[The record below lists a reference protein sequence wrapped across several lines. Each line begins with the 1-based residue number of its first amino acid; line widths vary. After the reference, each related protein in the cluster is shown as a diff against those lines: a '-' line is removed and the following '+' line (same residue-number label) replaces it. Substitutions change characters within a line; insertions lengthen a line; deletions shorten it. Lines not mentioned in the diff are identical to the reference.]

1 MENNIFHG
9 LPQNPQESEIIDQ
22 LLAHKNITIERIVS
36 TGQVTPRDNPY
47 KQDHDEWVILL
58 KGVAEL
64 WVEGRENLRLN
75 PGDYIFIPAKKTH
88 LVTYT
93 SIDPIAVWLAIHIH

>member
-1 MENNIFHG
+1 MNSNLFHN
-9 LPQNPQESEIIDQ
+9 LPKNSQESEIIDQ
-22 LLAHKNITIERIVS
+22 LFTHKNITIERIVS
-36 TGQVTPRDNPY
+36 TGQITPKDDPY

-64 WVEGRENLRLN
+64 WVEGRGNLLLN
-75 PGDYIFIPAKKTH
+75 PGDYFFIPAKKPH

-93 SIDPIAVWLAIHIH
+93 SIDPAAVWLAIHIH